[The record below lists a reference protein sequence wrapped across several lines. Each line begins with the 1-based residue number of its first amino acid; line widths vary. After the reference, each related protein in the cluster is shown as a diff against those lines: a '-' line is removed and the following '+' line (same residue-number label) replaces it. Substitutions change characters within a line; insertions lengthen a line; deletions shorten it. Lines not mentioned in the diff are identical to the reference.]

1 MRTSALFPR
10 REHTETRS
18 PSVSLATVFLVGAVA
33 AIVLLGALLRLHA
46 LGARGFW
53 GDEIWTAQASLAPPA
68 DILRYYINY
77 PGPLY
82 YLLGHATLRILPDA
96 PQELAVRLPSALAS
110 SLCLL
115 VFFALA
121 WRYAGRAAAL
131 VGTLLLAA
139 APYQVW
145 YAQEARFYAWSTLL
159 ALVATYALLRALDDP
174 DKNRFWVLF
183 GLSSI
188 ANLYNQPLSAAIA
201 LIGQLVLAGAW
212 WVNTRQRRQI
222 VIKVLVTYAVIAA
235 SYWPIV
241 QRVSTTGRM
250 DAFDLET
257 FLAYDVHDFWVTL
270 IRSVTAT
277 IDKFAAG
284 GLSGWLFLT
293 FFLVG
298 LLVTIRQRQWKLAA
312 IVLLPLATALLAFAI
327 GRPRTGFIVRYVLYL
342 QPLYLLGV
350 AVGLTAA
357 AAWLGRRVALVRGQ
371 TPQTGVWVAGFVV
384 VGLAI
389 LLTTISLLQV
399 RQSYAVAK
407 INDWRAVARYLDAH
421 IRPGDLIVGNRWFNP
436 ALSWYLQNRD
446 QVTLSTDSNE
456 RVLEDLANG
465 RRVWFVRLGP
475 TQGDVSTELKRRLP
489 IVAPVSWQDRALDY
503 RDDFFPAS
511 EYPVQLRFRGRGPL
525 AVARFYDEIPA
536 VAGEEPY
543 RILRPGESVRVR
555 LTLPAGHAARYLAI
569 THNPHPHAALAVT
582 IEDAA
587 PVRVRDPEDTWQTTH
602 LRVPDAAGDT
612 VTVRVHNVGERADR
626 LRQLE
631 LTDEPSP

>member
-1 MRTSALFPR
+1 MRTSALFPQR
-10 REHTETRS
+10 DHTQARS
-18 PSVSLATVFLVGAVA
+18 QSASLATVLVVGAAA
-33 AIVLLGALLRLHA
+33 AIVVLGALLRLHA

-53 GDEIWTAQASLAPPA
+53 GDEIWTAQASLPPPS
-68 DILRYYINY
+68 DILRYYISY

-82 YLLGHATLRILPDA
+82 YLLGHVTLAILPNA
-96 PQELAVRLPSALAS
+96 PLELALRLPSALAS
-110 SLCLL
+110 ILCLV

-159 ALVATYALLRALDDP
+159 ALVATYALLRALDEP
-174 DKNRFWVLF
+174 HKNRFWVVF
-183 GLSSI
+183 GLTSV
-188 ANLYNQPLSAAIA
+188 ANLYNQPLSATIA

-212 WVNTRQRRQI
+212 WVIHHRPRQI
-222 VIKVLVTYAVIAA
+222 VIKVLVTYAAIAA

-241 QRVSTTGRM
+241 ERVSTTGRM
-250 DAFDLET
+250 DAFDPQT

-270 IRSVTAT
+270 VRSVYAT

-284 GLSGWLFLT
+284 GLSGWLFLA

-312 IVLLPLATALLAFAI
+312 IVLLPLLTALLTFAL

-357 AAWLGRRVALVRGQ
+357 ASWMGRRIALVRGR
-371 TPQTGVWVAGFVV
+371 TPQTAAWVAGIVTL
-384 VGLAI
+384 GLVI

-421 IRPGDLIVGNRWFNP
+421 IQPGDLIVGNRWFGP

-446 QVTLSTDSNE
+446 QVTLSTDLNE
-456 RVLEDLANG
+456 RVLEDLENG

-475 TQGDVSTELKRRLP
+475 TQGDVSTVLKRRLP
-489 IVAPVSWQDRALDY
+489 IVAPVSWQDRELDY
-503 RDDFFPAS
+503 KDDFFPAS
-511 EYPVQLRFRGRGPL
+511 EFPVQVRFRGRGPL
-525 AVARFYDEIPA
+525 AVARFYDEIPVA
-536 VAGEEPY
+536 AGEEPY
-543 RILRPGESVRVR
+543 RILRPGESVLVR
-555 LTLPAGHAARYLAI
+555 LALPAESAARFLTI

-582 IEDAA
+582 IDDAE
-587 PVRVRDPEDTWQTTH
+587 PVPVRDPEDTWQTTR
-602 LRVPDAAGDT
+602 LLVPDTAGDT

-631 LTDEPSP
+631 LTYADSP